1 MYGDAV
7 IFTTQFHNFM
17 VIKSMF
23 RKFVCKGKKITI
35 GFGGNGINQFKASN
49 YIKVND

>member
-1 MYGDAV
+1 
-7 IFTTQFHNFM
+7 M

-23 RKFVCKGKKITI
+23 RKFVCRGKKITI
-35 GFGGNGINQFKASN
+35 GFGANGINQFKASN